1 MAFVPKDP
9 PVDETIG
16 SFTLDING
24 IMFSGPVDYVA
35 AHGVYGAAIYIELR
49 GSDELKKAAAQVFG
63 ADIDDVEMAGYSSG
77 ENAIAGLSLK
87 DQTGR

>member
-24 IMFSGPVDYVA
+24 IMFSGPVLYEA
-35 AHGVYGAAIYIELR
+35 EHGVYGAAIYIELR
-49 GSDELKKAAAQVFG
+49 GSDELKKAAAQVLG
-63 ADIDDVEMAGYSSG
+63 ADIENIVMAGYSAD
-77 ENAIAGLSLK
+77 EDAIAGLSLK
-87 DQTGR
+87 DYTGR